1 MIDFNFYTMQEN
13 HSQKDSNTGSGIHSA
28 WMESAAFDWR
38 DATPLGNGT
47 LGALHFGGLA
57 HDRILFNHE
66 RYYAGAVTQP
76 LPNISAS
83 LREVRRLLDEGDF
96 SKANDLYRHRWG
108 AWGYETD
115 SAHYMPGPVLN
126 WRQTIPGAFRSYR
139 RWVDFSSG
147 IGGID
152 WLLDGTAYRRTGF
165 TSMADGCFVFQP
177 CENGVPPEEALLWF
191 CPQDLA
197 ESVDHHNQ
205 HLQLQIHQETTFGP
219 HGMTSVF
226 HGPEAASCAVVLH
239 WGDLEASQVDAHSV
253 RLKPRAG
260 CRLLVS
266 MLVNPSVDEIRQ
278 EARRL
283 ADLLPQDDLQARHEV
298 IHRERYGR
306 CVLDLDV
313 EDADLSNDE
322 LLLMA
327 YRGDVPDALL
337 ARLANFG
344 RYLLMGSATTGT
356 LPPNLQGIWN
366 GNHQPPWWCVF
377 FFNENLQMALWP
389 ALPGGLPECVTGVFD
404 LLEERMD
411 DFRTNAKNMF
421 GCRGILPPLYMS
433 PECGLKK
440 NPQAHVQYWTGSGAW
455 LAQMYFDYWL
465 HTGDRDFLINRAIP
479 FLKEAAAF
487 YEDFLVEGA
496 DGLLH
501 NYPGN
506 SPENA
511 PLGHLDATGGPARIC
526 VDATM
531 DVALLR
537 ELFGNLIAALRIA
550 KDGSSEELNRFEAIL
565 KKLPPYR
572 VNEDGAIAEWIDARQ
587 KDNYQHRHLSHLYP
601 LFPGFE
607 INAESGSLFDACCM
621 AVEKRLVVGL
631 ADQTGWSLAHMAHI
645 YSRLQ
650 KPARALESLQLMC
663 RSIVGVNLFTAHN
676 DLRDMGITMD
686 FRKGPRPV
694 VQTEANNGVTSAVYE
709 MLAHSTP
716 DALRL
721 LPALP
726 LSWKKGS
733 LKGLR
738 LRGGGQLEMQWDR
751 NANSWQAK
759 ISGPA
764 RRVILGQKA
773 KALNITSAISIP
785 DSSDFYVLEGCFCP
799 SSGEAIPTHSPQK

>member
-1 MIDFNFYTMQEN
+1 MQN
-13 HSQKDSNTGSGIHSA
+13 QDGQKKEGLEGGIHSA
-28 WMESAAFDWR
+28 WMEAAAFDWR

-66 RYYAGAVTQP
+66 RYYGGAVTQS
-76 LPNISAS
+76 LPDVSDS
-83 LREVRRLLDEGDF
+83 LPEVRRLLDIGDF
-96 SKANDLYRHRWG
+96 TKANDLYRHRWS

-126 WRQTIPGAFRSYR
+126 WRQLIPGAFRSYR
-139 RWVDFSSG
+139 RGVDFASG
-147 IGGID
+147 ISALD
-152 WLLDGTAYRRTGF
+152 WALDGQTFSRTAF

-177 CENGVPPEEALLWF
+177 CESGTPPEEALIWF
-191 CPQDLA
+191 APQDLA
-197 ESVDHHNQ
+197 ESVNHHNQ
-205 HLQLQIHQETTFGP
+205 QLQLQIQQETAFAAK
-219 HGMTSVF
+219 GMTSLF

-239 WGDLEASQVDAHSV
+239 WGDLEASQVDAHTV

-266 MLVNPSVDEIRQ
+266 MLVNPSAEDIRC
-278 EARRL
+278 EAERL
-283 ADLLPQDDLQARHEV
+283 GDLFSQSDLQARHEV

-306 CVLDLDV
+306 CVLNLDV
-313 EDADLSNDE
+313 DDAALSNDE
-322 LLLMA
+322 LLLKA

-337 ARLANFG
+337 AKLANFG
-344 RYLLMGSATTGT
+344 RYLLIASATTGT

-404 LLEERMD
+404 LLEARMD
-411 DFRTNAKNMF
+411 DFRTNATNMF
-421 GCRGILPPLYMS
+421 RCRGILPPLYMS

-440 NPQAHVQYWTGSGAW
+440 NPQAHVQYWTGSAAW
-455 LAQMYFDYWL
+455 LAQVYFDYWS
-465 HTGDRDFLINRAIP
+465 HTGDREFLANRAIP
-479 FLKEAAAF
+479 FLREAAAF

-511 PLGHLDATGGPARIC
+511 PQGHLDAQGEPARVC

-531 DVALLR
+531 DVALMR
-537 ELFGNLIAALRIA
+537 ELFSNLVAALRLV
-550 KDGSSEELNRFEAIL
+550 DGDSSPDLKRFEAIL
-565 KKLPPYR
+565 KKLPAYR
-572 VNEDGAIAEWIDARQ
+572 VNEDGAIAEWIDSRQ
-587 KDNYQHRHLSHLYP
+587 KDNYHHRHLSHLYP

-607 INAESGSLFDACCM
+607 IQAESGPLFDACRV

-631 ADQTGWSLAHMAHI
+631 ADQTGWSLAHMAHV
-645 YSRLQ
+645 YSRLG
-650 KPARALESLQLMC
+650 KPGRALQSLQLMC

-676 DLRDMGITMD
+676 DMRDMGITMD
-686 FRKGPRPV
+686 YRKGPRPL

-709 MLAHSTP
+709 MLALSTP
-716 DALRL
+716 EKLRL

-726 LSWKKGS
+726 FSWKSGN
-733 LKGLR
+733 LTGLR
-738 LRGGGQLEMQWDR
+738 LRGGGQLDIHWDR
-751 NANSWQAK
+751 NGNWWRARF
-759 ISGPA
+759 SGPS
-764 RRVILGQKA
+764 RCVTLGKMTQA
-773 KALNITSAISIP
+773 TLAPELGSQAEDGFFTI
-785 DSSDFYVLEGCFCP
+785 DGCFCE
-799 SSGEAIPTHSPQK
+799 SGEAILKKTPNLG

>member
-1 MIDFNFYTMQEN
+1 MQN
-13 HSQKDSNTGSGIHSA
+13 PHGQKNDNVAAGIHSA
-28 WMESAAFDWR
+28 WMEAAAFDWR

-57 HDRILFNHE
+57 HDRILLNHE

-76 LPNISAS
+76 LPDISDS
-83 LREVRRLLDEGDF
+83 LPEVRRLLDEGDF
-96 SKANDLYRHRWG
+96 TKANDLYRHRWS

-115 SAHYMPGPVLN
+115 SAHYLPGPVLN
-126 WRQTIPGAFRSYR
+126 WRQAISGAFRSYR
-139 RWVDFSSG
+139 RGVDFASG
-147 IGGID
+147 VSTLD
-152 WLLDGTAYRRTGF
+152 WLLDGQTFRRTGF

-177 CENGVPPEEALLWF
+177 CEKGTAPEEALVWF
-191 CPQDLA
+191 CPQDLS
-197 ESVDHHNQ
+197 ESLDHHNQ
-205 HLQLQIHQETTFGP
+205 ALKLQIHQETTFGV

-226 HGPEAASCAVVLH
+226 HGPEAASCAVILH
-239 WGDLEASQVDAHSV
+239 WGDLEAAQVDAHTV
-253 RLKPRAG
+253 KLKPRAG

-266 MLVNPSVDEIRQ
+266 MLVNPSVDDMRR
-278 EARRL
+278 EAERL
-283 ADLLPQDDLQARHEV
+283 GGLFPQGDLQARHEV
-298 IHRERYGR
+298 IHRERYNR
-306 CVLDLDV
+306 CVLSLDV

-322 LLLMA
+322 LLLKA

-344 RYLLMGSATTGT
+344 RYLLIASASTGT

-389 ALPGGLPECVTGVFD
+389 ALPGGLPECVTGFFD
-404 LLEERMD
+404 LLEDRMD

-440 NPQAHVQYWTGSGAW
+440 NPQAHVQYWTGSSAW
-455 LAQMYFDYWL
+455 LAQVFFDYWL
-465 HTGDRDFLINRAIP
+465 HTGDRDFLSNRAIP
-479 FLKEAAAF
+479 FLREAAAF

-496 DGLLH
+496 DGLLR

-511 PLGHLDATGGPARIC
+511 PLGHVDVNGEPARIC
-526 VDATM
+526 VDATI
-531 DVALLR
+531 DVALVR
-537 ELFGNLIAALRIA
+537 ELFGNLVAALRLVEGDA
-550 KDGSSEELNRFEAIL
+550 SPDLRRFEAIL
-565 KKLPPYR
+565 KKLPAYR
-572 VNEDGAIAEWIDARQ
+572 VNDDGAMAEWIDARQ
-587 KDNYQHRHLSHLYP
+587 KDNYHHRHLSHLYP
-601 LFPGFE
+601 LFPGSE
-607 INAESGSLFDACCM
+607 IHAGSGALFDACRI

-645 YSRLQ
+645 YSRLG

-716 DALRL
+716 DTLRL

-726 LSWKKGS
+726 LNWKSGS

-738 LRGGGQLEMQWDR
+738 LRGGGQLEIQWDR
-751 NANSWQAK
+751 NANWWQARF
-759 ISGPA
+759 SGPS
-764 RRVILGQKA
+764 RRVITGKKEAVISSSGLSPND
-773 KALNITSAISIP
+773 LNGFLSV
-785 DSSDFYVLEGCFCP
+785 DGCFCE
-799 SSGEAIPTHSPQK
+799 SGEAILKEAATIS

>member
-1 MIDFNFYTMQEN
+1 MKQPDFTLPTMQNQHTHTEC
-13 HSQKDSNTGSGIHSA
+13 TFTEGIHTA
-28 WMESAAFDWR
+28 WMEAAAFDWR

-76 LPNISAS
+76 LPDISNALS
-83 LREVRRLLDEGDF
+83 EVRRLLDEGDF
-96 SKANDLYRHRWG
+96 TKANDLYRHRWSS
-108 AWGYETD
+108 WGYETD
-115 SAHYMPGPVLN
+115 SAHYLPGPVLN
-126 WRQTIPGAFRSYR
+126 WRQSVSGAFRSYR
-139 RWVDFSSG
+139 RGLDFASG
-147 IGGID
+147 VSCLD
-152 WLLDGTAYRRTGF
+152 WILEGRVYRRTAF

-177 CENGVPPEEALLWF
+177 CESGTPPGEALVWF

-197 ESVDHHNQ
+197 ECIDHHNQ
-205 HLQLQIHQETTFGP
+205 HLKLHIHQETTFGA

-226 HGPEAASCAVVLH
+226 HGPEAASCAVILH
-239 WGDLEASQVDAHSV
+239 WGDLDASQVDAHTV

-260 CRLLVS
+260 CRLLVG
-266 MLVNPSVDEIRQ
+266 MLVNPSAADIRQ
-278 EARRL
+278 EAKRL
-283 ADLLPQDDLQARHEV
+283 ADLFPQENLQARHEA

-306 CVLDLDV
+306 CVLNLDV
-313 EDADLSNDE
+313 EDSLLSNDE
-322 LLLMA
+322 LLLKA
-327 YRGDVPDALL
+327 YRGDVPDALV

-344 RYLLMGSATTGT
+344 RYLLIGSATTGT

-440 NPQAHVQYWTGSGAW
+440 NPQAHVQYWTGSAAW
-455 LAQMYFDYWL
+455 LAQIYFDYWS
-465 HTGDRDFLINRAIP
+465 HTGDMEFLARRAIP
-479 FLKEAAAF
+479 FLFEAAAF

-511 PLGHLDATGGPARIC
+511 PLGHFDAKGGPARVC

-531 DVALLR
+531 DVALVR
-537 ELFGNLIAALRIA
+537 ELFSNLVEALHIVHG
-550 KDGSSEELNRFEAIL
+550 GSSPDLSRFEKML
-565 KKLPPYR
+565 KKLPTYR
-572 VNEDGAIAEWIDARQ
+572 VNEDGALAEWIDARQ
-587 KDNYQHRHLSHLYP
+587 KDNYHHRHLSHLYP

-607 INAESGSLFDACCM
+607 INADSGSLFDACRI

-645 YSRLQ
+645 YSRLGQ
-650 KPARALESLQLMC
+650 PARALESLQLMC
-663 RSIVGVNLFTAHN
+663 RSIVGINLFTAHN

-686 FRKGPRPV
+686 YRKGPRPL
-694 VQTEANNGVTSAVYE
+694 VQTEANNGITSAVYE
-709 MLAHSTP
+709 MLVQSTP
-716 DALRL
+716 GALRL

-726 LSWKKGS
+726 LGWSSGS
-733 LKGLR
+733 LTGLR
-738 LRGGGQLEMQWDR
+738 LRGGGQLDIRWNR
-751 NANSWQAK
+751 PANSWQARFC
-759 ISGPA
+759 GPA
-764 RRVILGQKA
+764 RRLAIGQA
-773 KALNITSAISIP
+773 GQGIATSEIGTPDADGFYSIR
-785 DSSDFYVLEGCFCP
+785 GCFCE
-799 SSGEAIPTHSPQK
+799 SGDANLV